1 MTDLSKNVLS
11 VLKSIETKRIS
22 ENVLLGKF
30 HINEINVALEEL
42 ETLGYIYIDNQYVT
56 RVIELR

>member
-30 HINEINVALEEL
+30 NINEINVALEEL

>member
-30 HINEINVALEEL
+30 NINEINVALEEL

-56 RVIELR
+56 RVIELC